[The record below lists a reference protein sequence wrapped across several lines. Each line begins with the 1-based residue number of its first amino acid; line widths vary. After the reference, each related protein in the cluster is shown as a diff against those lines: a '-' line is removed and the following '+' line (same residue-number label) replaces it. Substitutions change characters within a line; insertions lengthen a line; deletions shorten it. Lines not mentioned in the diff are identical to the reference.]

1 LLLAAATEEAEEGI
15 QNLLSLG
22 RKSVS
27 FDLNTCFFQRPWDLF
42 KIYESLRPIRR
53 VQVLRADCTTIY
65 DGFSRMIW
73 LAESKLLLT
82 PIIWTYF
89 IFQRK

>member
-1 LLLAAATEEAEEGI
+1 LLFAAASEEVGEGI

-53 VQVLRADCTTIY
+53 VQVLREDCTLIY
-65 DGFSRMIW
+65 DGLSSLIW